1 MKCANVYKSADC
13 ETLYFTK
20 KGSIYS
26 GQYYT
31 TSVHINKWV
40 DCLWYKI
47 ANPHGVRKKVQ
58 VQRKW
63 PLLSSV
69 SLALILGV
77 PLLECVTVQ
86 QALITN
92 LGLYVILLQN
102 AKNTPCFAFAWF
114 CMVLSRAKRVCMCQY
129 AWSLRHDDTQYTGI
143 GDCICCD
150 CGWMRTITQPFHP
163 DCENNCLVAWFASK
177 RGLFNHTRSVM
188 MVLVSAPPYMCSLPT
203 KLYSAGFCCWGR
215 QSAARYICTSCLAHI
230 ETSCLPVSLS
240 HTPGLRL
247 WSWRAICHAKS
258 HTHAH
263 KDGTRIQRAFVW
275 RCETVS
281 CLVQTCTSN
290 CNCLIMPVVVLRL
303 VVVMSGCEWEMRSV
317 PLPVFSFT
325 VATCWIVMY
334 ISGPYSCILNIKR
347 AKLESVCSFVLQNS
361 WQM

>member
-1 MKCANVYKSADC
+1 MCDSAASTDNKFGTIRYPSPKCKEHAVLC
-13 ETLYFTK
+13 
-20 KGSIYS
+20 I
-26 GQYYT
+26 
-31 TSVHINKWV
+31 
-40 DCLWYKI
+40 
-47 ANPHGVRKKVQ
+47 
-58 VQRKW
+58 
-63 PLLSSV
+63 
-69 SLALILGV
+69 
-77 PLLECVTVQ
+77 
-86 QALITN
+86 
-92 LGLYVILLQN
+92 
-102 AKNTPCFAFAWF
+102 

-263 KDGTRIQRAFVW
+263 KDSTRIQRAFVW
-275 RCETVS
+275 RCERVS
-281 CLVQTCTSN
+281 CLVQTSAYGVYFFRHWT
-290 CNCLIMPVVVLRL
+290 PV
-303 VVVMSGCEWEMRSV
+303 
-317 PLPVFSFT
+317 
-325 VATCWIVMY
+325 IV
-334 ISGPYSCILNIKR
+334 
-347 AKLESVCSFVLQNS
+347 
-361 WQM
+361 